1 MATIITLEVPAKPGQ
16 GDALVAAFNKIL
28 PETRAYKGCQSVS
41 VLQRADDTDNILL
54 IEHWDT
60 SEDHDAYSQWR
71 RGSGTLGEIMELAAG
86 RPVTTEYND
95 VS

>member
-28 PETRAYKGCQSVS
+28 PETRDYKGCQSVT
-41 VLQRADDTDNILL
+41 VLQGTENPDSIVL
-54 IEHWDT
+54 IEHWDS

-71 RGSGTLGEIMELAAG
+71 RGSDTLGEIMELAAG